1 VKPPFIHYLG
11 VQKLRRGDAS
21 HRPRAA
27 DAEPGRGKA
36 GHPEKRVAFFGDP
49 TRPYGSES
57 RRFLR
62 AGLKPAPTRS
72 PTRRR
77 QTGSELDFIRWN
89 MQAIG
94 IDQIRRSAMGAIAI
108 LSLMLAMTPARA
120 EGSWCARYGGGSG
133 GTNCGF
139 YSFDQCMAAI
149 SGNGGF
155 CRQNG
160 FYGQQSYPRTR
171 TRR

>member
-1 VKPPFIHYLG
+1 VKPAFIHYLG
-11 VQKLRRGDAS
+11 VQNLRRGDAS

-36 GHPEKRVAFFGDP
+36 GHPEKRVAFFGA
-49 TRPYGSES
+49 RPYGSES

-62 AGLKPAPTRS
+62 AGLKPAPTRF

-89 MQAIG
+89 MQAMG

-120 EGSWCARYGGGSG
+120 EGSWCAQYGGGSG

-160 FYGQQSYPRTR
+160 FYGQQNYPRTR